1 MSNDIF
7 LNITIYP
14 HRSLS
19 KNGFAILMTIII
31 ILCSAGGI
39 IFWYLGA
46 WPVFGFF
53 GLDII
58 LIYLAFKI
66 NYRSGKIYER
76 LLIASKKLMISR
88 CFPSGKIQT
97 WDLDPRLAYVELVK
111 INNNSQLLIKS
122 NEKVVSVGS
131 FLNLFDK
138 EKLEKRINEGLKNLK

>member
-19 KNGFAILMTIII
+19 KNGFAILMTVII

>member
-1 MSNDIF
+1 MTNDIF

-19 KNGFAILMTIII
+19 KKGFSILMSIII

-58 LIYLAFKI
+58 LIYFAFKI
-66 NYRSGKIYER
+66 NYRSGEIYER
-76 LLIASKKLMISR
+76 LLIASRKLKISR

-97 WDLDPRLAYVELVK
+97 WDLDPQLACVELIKV
-111 INNNSQLLIKS
+111 NNNSQLLIKS
-122 NEKVVSVGS
+122 DEKVVSIGS

-138 EKLEKRINEGLKNLK
+138 EKLEKRINDCLKKL